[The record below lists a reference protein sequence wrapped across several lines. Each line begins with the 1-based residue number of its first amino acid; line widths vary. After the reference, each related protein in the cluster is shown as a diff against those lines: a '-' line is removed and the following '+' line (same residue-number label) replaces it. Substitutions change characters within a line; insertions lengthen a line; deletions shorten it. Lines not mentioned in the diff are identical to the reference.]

1 MATPHIQS
9 RPGGG
14 VIPWQGKGATPERMA
29 TRVKGH
35 AEAREDKAWKAFC
48 KEREPPP
55 PGSRG
60 RPGLY
65 LIKGRFTLE
74 LSHYKPTQNDCQAT
88 QKHSILCL
96 AADQRPL
103 VSETFAPA
111 RPSPRSTNKPARVNT
126 HSPCHLVCV
135 GWNGLMSL
143 LRLRRVGSPWGEF
156 CGSCFVK

>member
-103 VSETFAPA
+103 VSETFATTKTSTRPQ
-111 RPSPRSTNKPARVNT
+111 RPSRNLLINSHSCIASDELLKSHKPTT
-126 HSPCHLVCV
+126 HTT
-135 GWNGLMSL
+135 
-143 LRLRRVGSPWGEF
+143 
-156 CGSCFVK
+156 